1 MKNQTLKWL
10 YHVPGRKRSYVL
22 VLAALHAFL
31 GLTGVLYALLMRGI
45 VDSAAG
51 GNAVFFRHYVLL
63 ILLVVLAQ
71 LGANALNR
79 WLYERFRSTI
89 ENLFKQRLFS
99 QILRRDYARVSAV
112 HSGEW
117 LNRLTNDTA
126 VVANAYTE
134 IVPGLTGMLIQ
145 LVGALVMIVAL
156 DLRFA
161 AILLPAGLAVLVLA
175 TLFRRRLKQLHK
187 NVQEMDGRLRVFFQE
202 RIGSLMVLHAFAAE
216 KKAEREAEQR
226 METHRE
232 ARMKKIRFSNICNIG
247 FGAAMNA
254 MYFFGVIY
262 CGYGILKGRISFG
275 TLTAITMLISQIQ
288 SPFANISAYLPRYYM
303 MLASAERLMEIESF
317 EADGEGE
324 LLEKEEVTA
333 RYRDSLAAFGLREAR
348 FAYYP
353 TAGEEGAKPGEK
365 LPPVFESLT
374 ISVRKG
380 EVVAFTGQSG
390 CGKSTA
396 LKLFMCIY
404 PLDAGMRFLRFAD
417 GSERELD
424 VGWRRL
430 FAYVPQG
437 NALMSGTI
445 RQVVS
450 FADPDRGGDDAA
462 IWQALKIACADSF
475 TAELESGIDTPL
487 GERGA
492 GLSEGQMQRIAIAR
506 AIFSESP
513 VLLLDEATSALDE
526 ATEAHLL
533 NNLRRMTDRTV
544 VIVTHRPAAL
554 SICDRILHFTENGV
568 ETMTGAEESAEEFP
582 G

>member
-1 MKNQTLKWL
+1 MKNRTLKWL
-10 YHVPGRKRSYVL
+10 YQVPGQKRAYVL
-22 VLAALHAFL
+22 VLALLHALL
-31 GLTGVLYALLMRGI
+31 GVTGVVYAMLMRSI
-45 VDSAAG
+45 VDSASAG
-51 GNAVFFRHYVLL
+51 DSAAFWRYVAAV
-63 ILLVVLAQ
+63 IAVVLAQ
-71 LGANALNR
+71 LGVNALNR
-79 WLYERFRSTI
+79 WLYERFRSDI
-89 ENLFKQRLFS
+89 ENTFKQRLFHE
-99 QILRRDYARVSAV
+99 ILNRDYARVSAV

-134 IVPGLTGMLIQ
+134 ILPGLTGMLIQ
-145 LVGALVMIVAL
+145 LASALVMIVAL

-161 AILLPAGLAVLVLA
+161 VILLPAGLAILVLA

-187 NVQEMDGRLRVFFQE
+187 NVQEMDGRLRIFFQE
-202 RIGSLMVLHAFAAE
+202 RIGSMMVLHAFAAE

-232 ARMKKIRFSNICNIG
+232 ARLKKNRFSNVCSIG

-254 MYFFGVIY
+254 MYFLGVIY

-324 LLEKEEVTA
+324 LLERETVTA
-333 RYRDSLAAFGLREAR
+333 RYRDSLAAFGLCEAR

-353 TAGEEGAKPGEK
+353 TTGEDGARPGEK
-365 LPPVFESLT
+365 LPPVFESLS
-374 ISVRKG
+374 ICVRKG

-404 PLDAGMRFLRFAD
+404 PLDAGRRFLHFTD

-424 VGWRRL
+424 AGWRRL

-450 FADPDRGGDDAA
+450 FADPDRSGDDAT
-462 IWQALKIACADSF
+462 IWQALKIACADGF
-475 TAELESGIDTPL
+475 TAELENGIDTPL

-526 ATEAHLL
+526 ETETRLL
-533 NNLRRMTDRTV
+533 QNLRLMTDRTV

-568 ETMTGAEESAEEFP
+568 ETLADSAESAEQTI

>member
-1 MKNQTLKWL
+1 MKNRTLKWL
-10 YHVPGRKRSYVL
+10 YQVPGQKRAYVL
-22 VLAALHAFL
+22 VLALLHALL
-31 GLTGVLYALLMRGI
+31 GVTGVVYAMLMRSI
-45 VDSAAG
+45 VDSASAG
-51 GNAVFFRHYVLL
+51 DSAAFWRYVAAV
-63 ILLVVLAQ
+63 IAVVLAQ
-71 LGANALNR
+71 LGVNALNR
-79 WLYERFRSTI
+79 WLYERFRSDI
-89 ENLFKQRLFS
+89 ENTFKQRLFHE
-99 QILRRDYARVSAV
+99 ILNRDYARVSAV

-134 IVPGLTGMLIQ
+134 ILPGLTGMLIQ
-145 LVGALVMIVAL
+145 LVSALVMIVAL

-161 AILLPAGLAVLVLA
+161 VILLPAGLAILVLA

-187 NVQEMDGRLRVFFQE
+187 NVQEMDGRLRIFFQE
-202 RIGSLMVLHAFAAE
+202 RIGSMMVLHAFAAE

-232 ARMKKIRFSNICNIG
+232 ARLKKNRFSNVCSIG

-254 MYFFGVIY
+254 MYFLGVIY

-324 LLEKEEVTA
+324 LLERETVTA
-333 RYRDSLAAFGLREAR
+333 RYRDSLAAFGLCEAR

-353 TAGEEGAKPGEK
+353 TTGEDGARPGEK
-365 LPPVFESLT
+365 LPPVFESLS
-374 ISVRKG
+374 ICVRKG

-404 PLDAGMRFLRFAD
+404 PLDAGRRFLLFTD

-424 VGWRRL
+424 AGWRRL

-450 FADPDRGGDDAA
+450 FADPDRSGDDAT
-462 IWQALKIACADSF
+462 IWQALKIACADGF
-475 TAELESGIDTPL
+475 TAELENGIDTPL

-526 ATEAHLL
+526 ETETRLL
-533 NNLRRMTDRTV
+533 QNLRLMTDRTV

-568 ETMTGAEESAEEFP
+568 ETLADSAESAEQTI

>member
-1 MKNQTLKWL
+1 MKNRTLKWL
-10 YHVPGRKRSYVL
+10 YQVPGQKRAYVL
-22 VLAALHAFL
+22 VLALLHALL
-31 GLTGVLYALLMRGI
+31 GVTGVVYAMLMRSI
-45 VDSAAG
+45 VDSASAG
-51 GNAVFFRHYVLL
+51 DSAAFWRYVAAV
-63 ILLVVLAQ
+63 IAVVLAQ
-71 LGANALNR
+71 LGVNALNR
-79 WLYERFRSTI
+79 WLYERFRSDI
-89 ENLFKQRLFS
+89 ENTFKQRLFHE
-99 QILRRDYARVSAV
+99 ILNRDYARVSAV

-134 IVPGLTGMLIQ
+134 ILPGLTGMLIQ
-145 LVGALVMIVAL
+145 LASALVMIVAL

-161 AILLPAGLAVLVLA
+161 VILLPAGLAILVLA

-187 NVQEMDGRLRVFFQE
+187 NVQEMDGRLRIFFQE
-202 RIGSLMVLHAFAAE
+202 RIGSMMVLHAFAAE

-232 ARMKKIRFSNICNIG
+232 ARLKKNRFSNVCSIG

-254 MYFFGVIY
+254 MYFLGVIY

-324 LLEKEEVTA
+324 LLERETVTA
-333 RYRDSLAAFGLREAR
+333 RYRDSLAAFGLCEAR

-353 TAGEEGAKPGEK
+353 TSGEDGARPGEK
-365 LPPVFESLT
+365 LPPVFESLS
-374 ISVRKG
+374 ICVRKG

-404 PLDAGMRFLRFAD
+404 PLDAGRRFLHFTD

-424 VGWRRL
+424 AGWRRL

-450 FADPDRGGDDAA
+450 FADPDRSGDDAT
-462 IWQALKIACADSF
+462 IWQALKIACADGF
-475 TAELESGIDTPL
+475 TAELENGIDTPL

-526 ATEAHLL
+526 ETETRLL
-533 NNLRRMTDRTV
+533 QNLRLMTDRTV

-568 ETMTGAEESAEEFP
+568 ETLADSAESAEQTI

>member
-1 MKNQTLKWL
+1 MKNRTLKWL
-10 YHVPGRKRSYVL
+10 YQVPGQKRAYVL
-22 VLAALHAFL
+22 VLALLHALL
-31 GLTGVLYALLMRGI
+31 GVTGVVYAMLMRSI
-45 VDSAAG
+45 VDSASAG
-51 GNAVFFRHYVLL
+51 DSAAFWRYVAAV
-63 ILLVVLAQ
+63 IAVVLAQ
-71 LGANALNR
+71 LGVNALNR
-79 WLYERFRSTI
+79 WLYERFRSDI
-89 ENLFKQRLFS
+89 ENTFKQRLFHE
-99 QILRRDYARVSAV
+99 ILNRDYARVSAV

-134 IVPGLTGMLIQ
+134 ILPGLTGMLIQ
-145 LVGALVMIVAL
+145 LASALVMIVAL

-161 AILLPAGLAVLVLA
+161 VILLPAGLAILVLA

-187 NVQEMDGRLRVFFQE
+187 NVQEMDGRLRIFFQE
-202 RIGSLMVLHAFAAE
+202 RIGSMMVLHAFAAE

-232 ARMKKIRFSNICNIG
+232 ARLKKNRFSNVCSIG

-254 MYFFGVIY
+254 MYFLGVIY

-324 LLEKEEVTA
+324 LLERETVTA
-333 RYRDSLAAFGLREAR
+333 RYRDSLAAFGLCEAR

-353 TAGEEGAKPGEK
+353 TTGEDGARPGEK
-365 LPPVFESLT
+365 LPPVFESLS
-374 ISVRKG
+374 ICVRKG

-404 PLDAGMRFLRFAD
+404 PLDAGRRFLLFTD

-424 VGWRRL
+424 AGWRRL

-450 FADPDRGGDDAA
+450 FADPDRSGDDAT
-462 IWQALKIACADSF
+462 IWQALKIACADGF
-475 TAELESGIDTPL
+475 TAELENGIDTPL

-526 ATEAHLL
+526 ETETRLL
-533 NNLRRMTDRTV
+533 QNLRLMTDRTV

-568 ETMTGAEESAEEFP
+568 ETLADSAESAEQTI

>member
-1 MKNQTLKWL
+1 MKNRTLKWL
-10 YHVPGRKRSYVL
+10 YQVPGQKRAYVL
-22 VLAALHAFL
+22 VLALLHALL
-31 GLTGVLYALLMRGI
+31 GVTGVVYAMLMRSI
-45 VDSAAG
+45 VDSASAG
-51 GNAVFFRHYVLL
+51 DSAAFWRYVAAV
-63 ILLVVLAQ
+63 IAVVLAQ
-71 LGANALNR
+71 LGVNALNR
-79 WLYERFRSTI
+79 WLYERFRSDI
-89 ENLFKQRLFS
+89 ENTFKQRLFHE
-99 QILRRDYARVSAV
+99 ILNRDYARVSAV

-126 VVANAYTE
+126 VVANADTE
-134 IVPGLTGMLIQ
+134 ILPGLTGMLIQ
-145 LVGALVMIVAL
+145 LASALVMIVAL

-161 AILLPAGLAVLVLA
+161 VILLPAGLAILVLA

-187 NVQEMDGRLRVFFQE
+187 NVQEMDGRLRIFFQE
-202 RIGSLMVLHAFAAE
+202 RIGSMMVLHAFAAE

-232 ARMKKIRFSNICNIG
+232 ARLKKNRFSNVCSIG

-254 MYFFGVIY
+254 MYFLGVIY

-324 LLEKEEVTA
+324 LLERETVTA
-333 RYRDSLAAFGLREAR
+333 RYRDSLAAFGLCEAR

-353 TAGEEGAKPGEK
+353 TTGEDGARPGEK
-365 LPPVFESLT
+365 LPPVFESLS
-374 ISVRKG
+374 ICVRKG

-404 PLDAGMRFLRFAD
+404 PLDAGRRFLHFTD

-424 VGWRRL
+424 AGWRRL

-450 FADPDRGGDDAA
+450 FADPDRSGDDAT
-462 IWQALKIACADSF
+462 IWQALKIACADGF
-475 TAELESGIDTPL
+475 TAELENGIDTPL

-526 ATEAHLL
+526 ETETRLL
-533 NNLRRMTDRTV
+533 QNLRLMTDRTV

-568 ETMTGAEESAEEFP
+568 ETLADSAESAEQTI

>member
-1 MKNQTLKWL
+1 MKNRTLKWL
-10 YHVPGRKRSYVL
+10 YQVPGQKRAYVL
-22 VLAALHAFL
+22 VLALLHALL
-31 GLTGVLYALLMRGI
+31 GVTGVVYAMLMRSI
-45 VDSAAG
+45 VDSASAG
-51 GNAVFFRHYVLL
+51 DSAAFWRYVAAV
-63 ILLVVLAQ
+63 IAVVLAQ
-71 LGANALNR
+71 LGVNALNR
-79 WLYERFRSTI
+79 WLYERFRSDI
-89 ENLFKQRLFS
+89 ENTFKQRLFHE
-99 QILRRDYARVSAV
+99 ILNRDYARVSAV

-134 IVPGLTGMLIQ
+134 ILPGLTGMLIQ
-145 LVGALVMIVAL
+145 LVSALVMIVAL

-161 AILLPAGLAVLVLA
+161 VILLPAGLAILVLA

-187 NVQEMDGRLRVFFQE
+187 NVQEMDGRLRIFFQE
-202 RIGSLMVLHAFAAE
+202 RIGSMMVLHAFAAE

-232 ARMKKIRFSNICNIG
+232 ARLKKNRFSNVCSIG

-254 MYFFGVIY
+254 MYFLGVIY

-324 LLEKEEVTA
+324 LLERETVTA
-333 RYRDSLAAFGLREAR
+333 RYRDSLAAFGLCEAR

-353 TAGEEGAKPGEK
+353 TTGEDGARPGEK
-365 LPPVFESLT
+365 LPPVFESLS
-374 ISVRKG
+374 ICVRKG

-404 PLDAGMRFLRFAD
+404 PLDAGRRFLHFTD

-424 VGWRRL
+424 AGWRRL

-450 FADPDRGGDDAA
+450 FADPDRSGDDAT
-462 IWQALKIACADSF
+462 IWQALKIACADGF
-475 TAELESGIDTPL
+475 TAELENGIDTPL

-526 ATEAHLL
+526 ETETRLL
-533 NNLRRMTDRTV
+533 QNLRLMTDRTV

-568 ETMTGAEESAEEFP
+568 ETLADSAESAEQTI